1 MENRTA
7 MNKVELV
14 GVVKEHQLKEGKSDN
29 GKYINGSLVVACGE
43 AEVKL
48 KVYVG
53 EKTKEGKVKKS
64 YETLNKFI
72 KEEYLTMAKDK
83 DEAAVIRVYGS
94 GDFTPQFREE
104 LFVPENGKECKS
116 VISVD
121 LGFGN
126 IYVDENNKIKE
137 EDYKAT
143 FDIEM
148 YVQEIE
154 EEVKKNG
161 DDEEETGR
169 VKIKGCVPCYGGKAF
184 PITLIAG
191 TVVDEEGEFDFAEQI
206 RENVSEGDSMNFW
219 GDINYISILEKKKKG
234 GSLGRAKVEE
244 KRTTI
249 HELVATG
256 GEVLDD
262 EKEWEEEAIE
272 KALKERAIDI
282 KEKEDKAKQEN
293 SKGTGLR
300 GGKDKAEKTERR
312 RPKF

>member
-7 MNKVELV
+7 MNKVELI
-14 GVVKEHQLKEGKSDN
+14 GVVKEHQLKEDKGEK

-48 KVYVG
+48 KVFVN
-53 EKTKEGKVKKS
+53 EKTKEGKTKKA

-72 KEEYLTMAKDK
+72 KEEYVTMAKDK
-83 DEAAVIRVYGS
+83 EEAAVIRVYGS
-94 GDFTPQFREE
+94 GDFTPQFRED
-104 LFVPENGKECKS
+104 LFVPEGTKECKS
-116 VISVD
+116 SINID

-126 IYVDENNKIKE
+126 IYVDENHKIKE

-154 EEVKKNG
+154 DEVKKNG
-161 DDEEETGR
+161 DEEEETGR
-169 VKIKGCVPCYGGKAF
+169 VKIRGCVPCYGGKAF

-191 TVVDEEGEFDFAEQI
+191 IVVDEEGEFDFAEQI

-249 HELVATG
+249 HELIATG
-256 GEVLDD
+256 GEMLDD

-282 KEKEDKAKQEN
+282 KEKEDKAK
-293 SKGTGLR
+293 GTGL
-300 GGKDKAEKTERR
+300 KSKQDKSDKSERK
-312 RPKF
+312 RPQF

>member
-14 GVVKEHQLKEGKSDN
+14 GVVKEHQLKANEGNK
-29 GKYINGSLVVACGE
+29 GKYINGLLVIACGE

-48 KVYVG
+48 KVFVN
-53 EKTKEGKVKKS
+53 EKTKEGKVKKT

-83 DEAAVIRVYGS
+83 DEAAVVRVYGS
-94 GDFTPQFREE
+94 GDFAPQFREE
-104 LFVPENGKECKS
+104 LFVPENSKECKS

-154 EEVKKNG
+154 DEVKKSG

-169 VKIKGCVPCYGGKAF
+169 VKIKGCIPCYDGSAF

-206 RENVSEGDSMNFW
+206 RDNVSEGDSMNLW

-249 HELVATG
+249 HELIATG
-256 GEVLDD
+256 GEMLDE

-272 KALKERAIDI
+272 KALKERAIKI
-282 KEKEDKAKQEN
+282 KEKEDSAKQEN
-293 SKGTGLR
+293 SKGTGLK
-300 GGKDKAEKTERR
+300 GGKDKTERPERR

>member
-14 GVVKEHQLKEGKSDN
+14 GVVKEHQLKEGKGEN

-48 KVYVG
+48 KVFVS

-72 KEEYLTMAKDK
+72 TEDYLTMAKNK
-83 DEAAVIRVYGS
+83 DEAAVVRVYGS

-126 IYVDENNKIKE
+126 IYVDENGKIKE

-148 YVQEIE
+148 YVQEVE

-161 DDEEETGR
+161 EDEEETGR

-191 TVVDEEGEFDFAEQI
+191 TVIDDEGEFDFAEQI

-249 HELVATG
+249 HELIATG
-256 GEVLDD
+256 GEMLDE
-262 EKEWEEEAIE
+262 EKEWEEETIE

-300 GGKDKAEKTERR
+300 SNKDKSDKPARP